1 LKIPLALCP
10 ELLSLYVNTNEETDI
25 HQMPKKTSNS
35 AFRRKMPKLSGSAF
49 RLLTPGNPKVAK
61 GQKKGYLTFI
71 LHLAPAKLSGY
82 EVCPKRS
89 AGCTQACLNT
99 AERGGMMSGVSAL
112 TFAMVESG
120 IQNTIQKARIR
131 RTKRFFEERQ
141 AFMSDLVRDIRKA
154 IAFAEKWDLIP
165 VFRLNGTS
173 DIRWET
179 VGIASEMGRR
189 IFDIFPTVQFYDYTK
204 IENRRNIPSNYDLT
218 FSRADGNE
226 TSATIALFNGMRVAA
241 VYRSRAV
248 VERYMTNGHGG
259 FAVIDGDDSDLRFL
273 EPKGVIVGLYA
284 KGNAKRDT
292 SGFVID

>member
-1 LKIPLALCP
+1 MILVCHIK
-10 ELLSLYVNTNEETDI
+10 NKNRTK
-25 HQMPKKTSNS
+25 QMPKKTSDS
-35 AFRRKMPKLSGSAF
+35 AFRRKKMPALSGSYF
-49 RLLTPGNPKVAK
+49 RLITPGNPKIAK

-71 LHLAPAKLSGY
+71 LHLAPARLSGY

-99 AERGGMMSGVSAL
+99 AGRGGMMSGVAAL

-120 IQNTIQKARIR
+120 IVNTIQKARIR

-141 AFMSDLVRDIRKA
+141 AFLTDLVHDIRKA
-154 IAFAEKWDLIP
+154 IAFAEKWNLVP

-179 VGIASEMGRR
+179 IGVASESGRR
-189 IFDIFPTVQFYDYTK
+189 IFDIFSNVQFYDYTK
-204 IENRRNIPSNYDLT
+204 IANRRNVPGNYDLT
-218 FSRADGNE
+218 FSLADGNRAE
-226 TSATIALFNGMRVAA
+226 AMAMLAKGERVAA
-241 VYRSRAV
+241 VFRTAKAV
-248 VERYMTNGHGG
+248 QGYMAEGYAS
-259 FAVIDGDDSDLRFL
+259 FPVIDGDDSDLRFL
-273 EPKGVIVGLYA
+273 EPKGAIVGLYA